1 MMYLVWSVVELP
13 VELAGVE
20 VGEEGLELAGRLH
33 LGVVGEEVH
42 VPEAAMD
49 LSASSRWSRCL
60 CVPWQI
66 DIKQHLYLSM
76 AMRGRSD
83 LLW

>member
-13 VELAGVE
+13 VELARVE

-42 VPEAAMD
+42 VPEAAND
-49 LSASSRWSRCL
+49 LSSR
-60 CVPWQI
+60 
-66 DIKQHLYLSM
+66 H
-76 AMRGRSD
+76 
-83 LLW
+83 